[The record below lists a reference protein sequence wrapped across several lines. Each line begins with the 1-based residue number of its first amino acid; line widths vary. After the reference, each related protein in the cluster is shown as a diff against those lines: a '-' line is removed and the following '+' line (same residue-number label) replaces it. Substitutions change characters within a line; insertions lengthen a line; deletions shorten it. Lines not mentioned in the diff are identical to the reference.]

1 MHTTALA
8 TCLVLGSI
16 QTIGLASSCINMYN
30 IAKVAGNVDVS
41 GSYIT
46 TPKNSTM
53 ITFLV
58 LSIIG
63 VLFGLMVLSN
73 PNQYATD
80 AWKIIITVLTYIWLA
95 VTLITTILAM
105 TIMSPDGKLEG
116 LPSHFKAGIISG
128 YVLVSLLILIAI
140 FYTFFQHGS
149 YSSI

>member
-16 QTIGLASSCINMYN
+16 QTIGLASTCINMYN
-30 IAKVAGNVDVS
+30 VAKVAGEVDVS

-53 ITFLV
+53 IAFLV

-73 PNQYATD
+73 PSQYD
-80 AWKIIITVLTYIWLA
+80 SESWKTVIAAVTYIWLG
-95 VTLITTILAM
+95 VTLTTTILAM
-105 TIMSPDGKLEG
+105 TIMSPTGRFDGL
-116 LPSHFKAGIISG
+116 LSHFKAGIITG
-128 YVLVSLLILIAI
+128 YVLVSLLILIALY
-140 FYTFFQHGS
+140 YTFFQ
-149 YSSI
+149 